1 MKKDHTYKF
10 SLTESMNEI
19 AKIKNS
25 FFIGQGVVEG
35 GHGMFPTLEQV
46 EKKKKIELPVFE
58 ELQTGIALGLAMDDH
73 FVVSIYPRFDFFL
86 LGFNQLI
93 NHADKISEMS
103 NNEFSP
109 NLIFRVAVG
118 AKKPLDAG
126 PQHTQNHSAALKSML
141 SDIKVVELNA
151 NSNPYNEYKKAIQ
164 EKGIFVIVEHYDL
177 YGKFL

>member
-93 NHADKISEMS
+93 NHADKKGLAEISAETKALAGLAKERKLQPDQIEGSTFTIS
-103 NNEFSP
+103 NLGMFGIEEFTA
-109 NLIFRVAVG
+109 I
-118 AKKPLDAG
+118 
-126 PQHTQNHSAALKSML
+126 
-141 SDIKVVELNA
+141 I
-151 NSNPYNEYKKAIQ
+151 NPPIGLQ
-164 EKGIFVIVEHYDL
+164 
-177 YGKFL
+177 